1 VASDG
6 AKLVAKV
13 NKAHAASP
21 FFEVCGPASVWRRK
35 DGSRTED
42 ADFLVHHFAGPIVYT
57 VSSFVEKNRDALF
70 PHVYDVLH
78 ASSDSL
84 IQACFP
90 EREEVQSKKETV
102 ANKYLS
108 QLASL
113 TATLRESST
122 RFVRCIKTNSEK
134 QPQKLDKPAVLSQ
147 LVCSGVMAALEV
159 RRAGFPTRVPYRE
172 FVREFRA
179 FTPRGAAITDPKQ
192 LAHAMMR
199 HPHVAERVPSS
210 AYRLGAS
217 KLFMQSEV
225 LYQLQSI
232 RNAMLYP
239 FVRRL
244 QRWWVKL
251 QGSIL
256 QRKLKRCGADLRD
269 ISSEAAIKGVNAVA
283 FVRDALQK
291 CEASLAKANLLI
303 NKPAEAAEALS
314 SLRQEIAKASEIVKA
329 AVQKKE
335 EAYRIRA
342 EFLAEIDDAYS
353 RCKALRTIA
362 NGLYA
367 PRDAEGLTDACVEA
381 EGKLGACRTELLTVA
396 AQWDQGALA
405 LSGSQ
410 GPHSLRKGAMQ
421 SMKNISSKQ
430 DTHEHRRARLDTAL
444 KSVREAEALS
454 QKMLERQR
462 LLDEARRE
470 FQAALDAA
478 SERLAIIP
486 VEQFII
492 QGIRAVPDAVVEARD
507 AIYEAQKTLQGSDS
521 APIKEAV
528 TNAQASVDKALAR
541 AESEALRLRAM
552 TDLDECEK
560 TLVQIGHEVREGGFE
575 ERIGD
580 LLTHGEKTVQ
590 DARAVADAPDVAT
603 LVRAARGAVD
613 AVNHAGEQLEKA
625 QAQKRAEEKAR
636 FNKLLGRFQ
645 RMDEANSGR
654 GVPKF
659 AQRNGVQKPLFKVKR
674 VSTVPVEAPPPEPI
688 QPRIIPKAP
697 KSPLTPRNV
706 SPPETPAATTPA
718 TVTKAPPT
726 PAGGHTLDSWIAA
739 KNLGKY
745 ASQLH
750 DLAGDLHDLQEMTD
764 QDADELAQECA
775 MPKLAARRF
784 KKALLEL
791 GAPVHP

>member
-1 VASDG
+1 
-6 AKLVAKV
+6 
-13 NKAHAASP
+13 
-21 FFEVCGPASVWRRK
+21 
-35 DGSRTED
+35 
-42 ADFLVHHFAGPIVYT
+42 
-57 VSSFVEKNRDALF
+57 
-70 PHVYDVLH
+70 
-78 ASSDSL
+78 
-84 IQACFP
+84 
-90 EREEVQSKKETV
+90 
-102 ANKYLS
+102 
-108 QLASL
+108 
-113 TATLRESST
+113 
-122 RFVRCIKTNSEK
+122 
-134 QPQKLDKPAVLSQ
+134 
-147 LVCSGVMAALEV
+147 
-159 RRAGFPTRVPYRE
+159 
-172 FVREFRA
+172 
-179 FTPRGAAITDPKQ
+179 
-192 LAHAMMR
+192 
-199 HPHVAERVPSS
+199 
-210 AYRLGAS
+210 
-217 KLFMQSEV
+217 
-225 LYQLQSI
+225 
-232 RNAMLYP
+232 
-239 FVRRL
+239 
-244 QRWWVKL
+244 
-251 QGSIL
+251 
-256 QRKLKRCGADLRD
+256 
-269 ISSEAAIKGVNAVA
+269 
-283 FVRDALQK
+283 
-291 CEASLAKANLLI
+291 
-303 NKPAEAAEALS
+303 
-314 SLRQEIAKASEIVKA
+314 
-329 AVQKKE
+329 
-335 EAYRIRA
+335 
-342 EFLAEIDDAYS
+342 
-353 RCKALRTIA
+353 
-362 NGLYA
+362 
-367 PRDAEGLTDACVEA
+367 
-381 EGKLGACRTELLTVA
+381 
-396 AQWDQGALA
+396 
-405 LSGSQ
+405 
-410 GPHSLRKGAMQ
+410 MQ

-580 LLTHGEKTVQ
+580 LLTHGEKCVQ

-659 AQRNGVQKPLFKVKR
+659 ARKAGGGVQKPLFKVKR
-674 VSTVPVEAPPPEPI
+674 VSTVPVEAPPPEPV
-688 QPRIIPKAP
+688 QPRIVPKAP

-745 ASQLH
+745 ATQLH